1 MARKGVST
9 AKLQE
14 ARKDAKEL
22 RATVRSLEEEKEKLL
37 DRVASASDARMGSA
51 RLKEQSVQLRQ
62 KLKRANED
70 LKKFRKEIDA
80 LRTGRD
86 RLQSELEQANEQIY
100 RNRIKRDS
108 ERDKTGQ
115 GKKDQLALDLS
126 KAESK
131 IDGLERQLDEAKGE
145 LRRRERD
152 IERIGQR
159 AASSDTQ
166 RDARMVEDNRSLRE
180 ENEKL
185 RDELSAFDMEF
196 FEEIEDLKYNYQQ
209 VSEENNKLRDR
220 IRKLE
225 D

>member
-1 MARKGVST
+1 
-9 AKLQE
+9 
-14 ARKDAKEL
+14 
-22 RATVRSLEEEKEKLL
+22 
-37 DRVASASDARMGSA
+37 MGSA